1 MTGIWIAINCI
12 VVLLLFWLLVSVLV
26 FCMVALRI
34 PIKEPEPEQFER
46 LKNYGDTIRDGVKWL
61 LDRQPEEVEITSYD
75 GLKLRGLFLQRE
87 DARCTAIL
95 MHGYRSDYLSAFAG
109 LYELLYESGC
119 NLLVPWQR
127 AHGKSEGKIICMG
140 LKEKRDCADWAR
152 YIEARLGSE
161 MPIVLHGTS
170 MGSATVFMAAGE
182 KLPKNVRG
190 LVADCGFTSPWDE
203 YVHLLK
209 TRLHLPAC
217 PLIQSVNLM
226 SRLVAG
232 LDFRGCPGEDA
243 LRGSKLPLL
252 LIHGEEDRFV
262 PPEFSRRA
270 FSASAAEDKELLIVP
285 GANHGVSYYA
295 NPKLCGEKILAFY
308 DRVLG

>member
-1 MTGIWIAINCI
+1 MSSTLPGPMRAQSPSLTAG
-12 VVLLLFWLLVSVLV
+12 VL
-26 FCMVALRI
+26 
-34 PIKEPEPEQFER
+34 PGK
-46 LKNYGDTIRDGVKWL
+46 
-61 LDRQPEEVEITSYD
+61 
-75 GLKLRGLFLQRE
+75 
-87 DARCTAIL
+87 
-95 MHGYRSDYLSAFAG
+95 AG
-109 LYELLYESGC
+109 
-119 NLLVPWQR
+119 
-127 AHGKSEGKIICMG
+127 
-140 LKEKRDCADWAR
+140 
-152 YIEARLGSE
+152 
-161 MPIVLHGTS
+161 T
-170 MGSATVFMAAGE
+170 FMAAGE

-190 LVADCGFTSPWDE
+190 MVADCGFTSPWDE

-243 LRGSKLPLL
+243 LRASKLPLL
-252 LIHGEEDRFV
+252 LIHGAEDNFV